1 MPVEAGSSC
10 AEARGSNLASR
21 LPWKLAEAPCISFA
35 YVHMLLDS
43 ECQHLHGETRCGHY
57 SQVKL
62 KQPGNLNRRNCYFWL
77 LDEFDCVRYSRRVCR
92 GCCAEASWKLSGSSP
107 SLHSRVQGSFL
118 SGLHFSFPTSR
129 DLERIWGEAGRK
141 TVGTRGPWHINQD
154 RPSPPWFSKYCL
166 RLI

>member
-1 MPVEAGSSC
+1 MPAEAGSSC
-10 AEARGSNLASR
+10 AEARGSNLASK
-21 LPWKLAEAPCISFA
+21 LPRKLAEAPRISHA

-43 ECQHLHGETRCGHY
+43 ECKHLHGETCCEHY

-77 LDEFDCVRYSRRVCR
+77 LDKFDCVRHSRRVCC

-129 DLERIWGEAGRK
+129 DLERTG
-141 TVGTRGPWHINQD
+141 GTLTHQPGA
-154 RPSPPWFSKYCL
+154 FSSL
-166 RLI
+166 VF